1 MAADE
6 ANGVGASGSLGPMR
20 GWRRRRP
27 DLGDRGYWP
36 PAALDAAADGIVT
49 IDEHGRITRANAAAG
64 RLLDRPVD
72 ELVGADVH
80 EALPLVAD
88 HGEAYPR
95 SHSPALA
102 CLAPGATPSSG
113 QELLVRPG
121 TTALA
126 IELSSAPV
134 WSGQRVV
141 GGLVSFRAVSG
152 RSDHDYGD
160 EVLRMAERERA
171 QREFLHQLQE
181 TVRPRE
187 PVVDNVDLGVHYL
200 PADPNAPSGGDLYDW
215 QLLPDGDLHIVV
227 VDVIGSG
234 VSATK
239 DALAVV
245 HAVRVLALEG
255 CPIGQL
261 VARADALLGGGHPG
275 LVATLLIARYT
286 PSTGRMVVA
295 GGGHPPVLIVSAEG
309 EVREVVAPGI
319 AVGWPGAGSFEV
331 AEIQLDRSEIAL
343 FYTDGLVEARRDILA
358 GLSDLK
364 AAVAETATYP
374 ARHLPRVLVDRA
386 LAGADRRDDTL
397 ALVLRRR
404 AAPSGPPARLLD
416 RFDHRFSPHLAAVP
430 VARHLFDEWLRQQGV
445 DDVDREDLLVVV
457 SELCTN
463 AVRTAEGKRSTLRL
477 RARPD
482 ADALVIEVDDD
493 GPGFDVAL
501 PSVDEVPPIEQPSGR
516 GLFIVQS
523 LVDEVEVSRTATG
536 TTVRGTKRHLFA
548 ASPAWAGG

>member
-1 MAADE
+1 
-6 ANGVGASGSLGPMR
+6 MR
-20 GWRRRRP
+20 GRRRRRP
-27 DLGDRGYWP
+27 DLADRGHWSS
-36 PAALDAAADGIVT
+36 AALDAAADAILVL
-49 IDEHGRITRANAAAG
+49 DEHGRITRANAAAEG
-64 RLLDRPVD
+64 FLERPTGELL
-72 ELVGADVH
+72 GADVH
-80 EALPLVAD
+80 EALPLLGGDAQPI
-88 HGEAYPR
+88 PR
-95 SHSPALA
+95 SQSPALA
-102 CLAPGATPSSG
+102 GLVPGTAPVAG
-113 QELLVRPG
+113 QQLLLRPG
-121 TTALA
+121 GPALA
-126 IELSSAPV
+126 VELFTAPV
-134 WSGQRVV
+134 LDGRRVL
-141 GGLVSFRAVSG
+141 GALVSFRPVTAPG
-152 RSDHDYGD
+152 GSDHGD

-181 TVRPRE
+181 AVRPRE
-187 PVVDNVDLGVHYL
+187 PVVDNIDLGVHYL

-215 QLLPDGDLHIVV
+215 QLLPDGDLHVVV

-255 CPIGQL
+255 CPIGHL

-286 PSTGRMVVA
+286 PSTGRMLVA
-295 GGGHPPVLIVSAEG
+295 GGGHPPMLVVSPGG

-331 AEIQLDRSEIAL
+331 AEVELDRSEIAL

-364 AAVAETATYP
+364 AALGETVTYP
-374 ARHLPRVLVDRA
+374 ARHLPRVLIDRA

-404 AAPSGPPARLLD
+404 AAPAGPPGRLLD

-430 VARHLFDEWLRQQGV
+430 VARHLFDEWMRQQHV
-445 DDVDREDLLVVV
+445 DDVEREDLLVVV

-463 AVRTAEGKRSTLRL
+463 AVRSAGANRGRLRL
-477 RARPD
+477 LARAE
-482 ADALVIEVDDD
+482 ADALVIEVHDD

-501 PSVDEVPPIEQPSGR
+501 PSADEVPPLEQASGR
-516 GLFIVQS
+516 GLFIVQA
-523 LVDEVEVSRTATG
+523 LVDELHVEQTATG
-536 TTVRGTKRHLFA
+536 TTVRCTKRHLFA
-548 ASPAWAGG
+548 SSPAGVAR

>member
-1 MAADE
+1 ML
-6 ANGVGASGSLGPMR
+6 VL
-20 GWRRRRP
+20 
-27 DLGDRGYWP
+27 
-36 PAALDAAADGIVT
+36 
-49 IDEHGRITRANAAAG
+49 DEHGRITCANAAAG
-64 RLLDRPVD
+64 RLLERRVD
-72 ELVGADVH
+72 ELVGADAH
-80 EALPLVAD
+80 EALPVLGAD
-88 HGEAYPR
+88 GEPHPR
-95 SHSPALA
+95 SRSPVLA
-102 CLAPGATPSSG
+102 GLGPEAAPCTA
-113 QELLVRPG
+113 QQLVLRPG
-121 TTALA
+121 GSALGV
-126 IELSSAPV
+126 ELFTAPV
-134 WSGQRVV
+134 SDGRRTV
-141 GGLVSFRAVSG
+141 GALVSFRPTTSPAG
-152 RSDHDYGD
+152 HDYGD
-160 EVLRMAERERA
+160 EVLRITERERA
-171 QREFLHQLQE
+171 QREFLQQLQE
-181 TVRPRE
+181 AVRPRE

-261 VARADALLGGGHPG
+261 VARTDTLLGGGHPG

-295 GGGHPPVLIVSAEG
+295 GGGHPPVLVVSADG

-331 AEIQLDRSEIAL
+331 AEIVLDRSELAL

-374 ARHLPRVLVDRA
+374 ARHLPRVLVERA
-386 LAGADRRDDTL
+386 LEGADRRDDTL

-404 AAPSGPPARLLD
+404 AAPAGPRGRLLD
-416 RFDHRFSPHLAAVP
+416 RFDHRFSPHLVAVP
-430 VARHLFDEWLRQQGV
+430 VARHLFDEWLRYQGV
-445 DDVDREDLLVVV
+445 EDVDREDLLVVV

-463 AVRTAEGKRSTLRL
+463 AVRSAGGKRSSLHL

-493 GPGFDVAL
+493 GAGFDVAL
-501 PSVDEVPPIEQPSGR
+501 PSVDEVPPVEQLSGR

-523 LVDEVEVSRTATG
+523 LVDQFDVSHTETG
-536 TTVRGTKRHLFA
+536 TTIRCTKRHLFA
-548 ASPAWAGG
+548 TSAAWAAR

>member
-1 MAADE
+1 
-6 ANGVGASGSLGPMR
+6 MR
-20 GWRRRRP
+20 ARRRRRP
-27 DLGDRGYWP
+27 DVADRGHWSA
-36 PAALDAAADGIVT
+36 AALDAAADGILA

-64 RLLDRPVD
+64 RLLGRPVD
-72 ELVGADVH
+72 ELVGADAH
-80 EALPLVAD
+80 EALPLLGGD
-88 HGEAYPR
+88 GELYPR
-95 SHSPALA
+95 SRSPVRGCFDADAAPRTQPELILRPGGPAL
-102 CLAPGATPSSG
+102 GV
-113 QELLVRPG
+113 ELF
-121 TTALA
+121 T
-126 IELSSAPV
+126 APV
-134 WSGQRVV
+134 RDGRRTV
-141 GGLVSFRAVSG
+141 GGLVSFRPVTSPAG
-152 RSDHDYGD
+152 HDYSD
-160 EVLRMAERERA
+160 EVLRITERERA
-171 QREFLHQLQE
+171 QREFLQQLQE
-181 TVRPRE
+181 AVRPRE

-255 CPIGQL
+255 CPIDQL
-261 VARADALLGGGHPG
+261 VARADTLLVGGHPG

-295 GGGHPPVLIVSAEG
+295 GGGHPPMLVVSADG

-331 AEIQLDRSEIAL
+331 AEIELDRSEMAL
-343 FYTDGLVEARRDILA
+343 FYTDGLIEARRDILA

-374 ARHLPRVLVDRA
+374 ARHLPRVLVERA
-386 LAGADRRDDTL
+386 LEGAERRDDTL

-404 AAPSGPPARLLD
+404 AAPAGPPARLLD

-430 VARHLFDEWLRQQGV
+430 VARHLFDEWLSQQGV
-445 DDVDREDLLVVV
+445 EDVERQDLQVVV

-463 AVRTAEGKRSTLRL
+463 AVRSAGGRRSSLRL

-493 GPGFDVAL
+493 GAGFDVAL
-501 PSVDEVPPIEQPSGR
+501 PSVDDVPPVEKLSGR

-523 LVDEVEVSRTATG
+523 LVDQFDVSHTETG
-536 TTVRGTKRHLFA
+536 TTVRCTKRHLFA
-548 ASPAWAGG
+548 TPVARAAR

>member
-1 MAADE
+1 M
-6 ANGVGASGSLGPMR
+6 
-20 GWRRRRP
+20 
-27 DLGDRGYWP
+27 
-36 PAALDAAADGIVT
+36 DAAADGMLT
-49 IDEHGRITRANAAAG
+49 IDEHGLVTRANAAAG
-64 RLLDRPVD
+64 RLLGCDVD
-72 ELVGADVH
+72 ALVGADAHAV
-80 EALPLVAD
+80 LPLVGAD
-88 HGEAYPR
+88 GEPYRRSQSPIVAGLAREAQPR
-95 SHSPALA
+95 TGQELILRPGGPALGVELFTA
-102 CLAPGATPSSG
+102 PVRDGRRVVGALVCFRPVSVPGAT
-113 QELLVRPG
+113 
-121 TTALA
+121 
-126 IELSSAPV
+126 
-134 WSGQRVV
+134 
-141 GGLVSFRAVSG
+141 
-152 RSDHDYGD
+152 DYGD

-171 QREFLHQLQE
+171 QREFLQQLQE
-181 TVRPRE
+181 AVRPRE

-200 PADPNAPSGGDLYDW
+200 PADPKAPSGGDLYDW
-215 QLLPDGDLHIVV
+215 QLLPGGDLHIVV

-295 GGGHPPVLIVSAEG
+295 GGGHPPVLLVSADG

-331 AEIQLDRSEIAL
+331 AEMELDRSEVAL
-343 FYTDGLVEARRDILA
+343 FYTDGLIEARRDILA

-364 AAVAETATYP
+364 VAVAETATYP
-374 ARHLPRVLVDRA
+374 ARHLPRVLVERA

-404 AAPSGPPARLLD
+404 AAPAGPPARLL
-416 RFDHRFSPHLAAVP
+416 REFDHRFSAHLAAVP
-430 VARHLFDEWLRQQGV
+430 VARHLFEEWLRQQGV
-445 DDVDREDLLVVV
+445 DDTDRNDLLVVV

-463 AVRTAEGKRSTLRL
+463 AVRSAGGRRSRLRL

-482 ADALVIEVDDD
+482 ADALVVDVEDD
-493 GPGFDVAL
+493 GPGFDVAV
-501 PSVDEVPPIEQPSGR
+501 PSADDVPPVERTSGR

-523 LVDEVEVSRTATG
+523 LVDRVEVLPTATG
-536 TTVRGTKRHLFA
+536 TTVRCTKRHLFA
-548 ASPAWAGG
+548 TSPAWASR